1 MFRNPRENTA
11 IDRSTTT
18 PLKPST
24 GRPPTPPNTTRTPL
38 QPTATMSH
46 RSSTKPLTPRQS
58 SKSNTPGLGKQSTS
72 TKKPFSAKPVGKP
85 NASILNFF
93 KKVDGPVQDDS
104 IFLSHGSKIANFKS
118 LVRDLSPGLQEEDG
132 ELDLYGDG
140 EERFNESGAS
150 VKKRKVSGESTPSA
164 MGNDGDLVD
173 ISGENY
179 GTGEAVKNGCTPSP
193 PELAEKP
200 KPKPKRRRG
209 PFLSDSD
216 TDEDQD
222 ENEAIQ
228 WNAVA
233 AEEKELD
240 TLVSNQ
246 AESINEVIETSLI
259 GQDQIYENKPVV
271 PAIESVVS
279 VKKSTSKGRMK
290 IDVAEAQA
298 KWEAMQPNTPP
309 SDYPEESEG
318 SAYGGSKKSKKKKR
332 KSSLPTAKK
341 EAKSEGSKK
350 AKKAPAVPALKQG
363 NTSADEWEKFEDF
376 EEFPGEDDEFGNGE
390 EAVERRWM
398 VEQARLEAAEQG
410 EGEDESFN
418 GFDDEMVSETL
429 EEGMTAS
436 CPICEVSLTGIGPD
450 DASKHVNGCLD
461 GNPIP
466 LPDRT
471 PILEKEDPEKEELQE
486 SKFFTPGANRFA
498 RKAAVPRP
506 GQANPFEVG
515 GSAVGASSS
524 AFSKLMSGHAEDA
537 AWANA
542 AASEQKSRGKPAYQR
557 TCPFYKIMPGFFIC
571 VDAFRYGAVQGC
583 NAYFLSHFHS
593 DHYIGLTSTWCHG
606 PIYCSKVTANLVK
619 QQLRVDPKY
628 VIPLDF
634 EERFEVPGTQ
644 GVAITMIPANHCP
657 GSSLFLF
664 EKVIGKGANP
674 KVQRILHCGD
684 FRACPAHLA
693 HPLLMPEVVDSI
705 TGKTKQQKIDVCY
718 LDTTYLNPKYSF
730 PSQEEVIKA
739 CADMCVSLKKD
750 RADET
755 DAWEV
760 VKRERAG
767 TGMTKFV
774 QNATIKSEDDSIAM
788 SLSSSTAKPRGRLLV
803 VCGTY
808 SIGKERICMGI
819 ARALDC
825 KIWAPPGKMKIC
837 AALEDEELSSRL
849 TSDPREAQIHMQM
862 LMEIRPETLQDYL
875 NGYKPHFSRIVG
887 FRPSGWNYRP
897 PNSRFTASPSIPT
910 ILHSPSWRSCFS
922 MTELTPQRGS
932 TREASC
938 FGVPYSEH
946 SSFRELTMFV
956 CALRIEKVVP
966 TVNVGSAPG
975 RAKMKGWIERWMAE
989 RRKKGVIRLGEG
1001 GEAKGEVRW

>member
-1 MFRNPRENTA
+1 M
-11 IDRSTTT
+11 ST
-18 PLKPST
+18 
-24 GRPPTPPNTTRTPL
+24 
-38 QPTATMSH
+38 
-46 RSSTKPLTPRQS
+46 RSSTNPLTPRPS
-58 SKSNTPGLGKQSTS
+58 SKTNTPNLGKQSTS
-72 TKKPFSAKPVGKP
+72 TKKPFSAKAPGKP

-104 IFLSHGSKIANFKS
+104 IFLSHGSKIANLKN
-118 LVRDLSPGLQEEDG
+118 LARDLSPVLAEAD
-132 ELDLYGDG
+132 LDRYGDG
-140 EERFNESGAS
+140 EDRFNEAGGS
-150 VKKRKVSGESTPSA
+150 VKKRKVSGENTPSA
-164 MGNDGDLVD
+164 MGNDADFLEEG
-173 ISGENY
+173 SKEN
-179 GTGEAVKNGCTPSP
+179 GTPEKNGCTPPP
-193 PELAEKP
+193 PEIAAKP
-200 KPKPKRRRG
+200 KPKPKKRSG

-216 TDEDQD
+216 TDNEDDDQ
-222 ENEAIQ
+222 
-228 WNAVA
+228 AVQQIA
-233 AEEKELD
+233 VKAEEEELD
-240 TLVSNQ
+240 TVVSNQ
-246 AESINEVIETSLI
+246 PDSMNEVVETEPI
-259 GQDQIYENKPVV
+259 DQEQIQENKPVV
-271 PAIESVVS
+271 PAVKSVVT
-279 VKKSTSKGRMK
+279 VKKSNSKNRQK
-290 IDVAEAQA
+290 IDVKEAQA
-298 KWEAMQPNTPP
+298 RWEAMQPNTPP
-309 SDYPEESEG
+309 SDIDIPEESEG
-318 SAYGGSKKSKKKKR
+318 SAYGDSRKSKKKKKKK
-332 KSSLPTAKK
+332 KSPKPDIKK
-341 EAKSEGSKK
+341 ESNGEGQGSKK
-350 AKKAPAVPALKQG
+350 AKKAPAVPALKKE
-363 NTSADEWEKFEDF
+363 NTSVDEWEKFEDF
-376 EEFPGEDDEFGNGE
+376 EEFPDEDDEFGNGE

-398 VEQARLEAAEQG
+398 EEQARLEMEEQARLEAG
-410 EGEDESFN
+410 EGGEDEESFN
-418 GFDDEMVSETL
+418 GFDDEMMLDQPAEDD
-429 EEGMTAS
+429 MTAS
-436 CPICEVSLTGIGPD
+436 CPICEASLAGISPD
-450 DASKHVNGCLD
+450 DATKHVNGCLD

-471 PILEKEDPEKEELQE
+471 IAPVEKEGPKE
-486 SKFFTPGANRFA
+486 SKFFTPGASRFA
-498 RKAAVPRP
+498 RKAAIPRP

-515 GSAVGASSS
+515 STAAAPSS

-593 DHYIGLTSTWCHG
+593 DHYIGLTSTWSHG
-606 PIYCSKVTANLVK
+606 PIYCSKVTGNLVK

-628 VIPLDF
+628 VVSLDF

-693 HPLLMPEVVDSI
+693 HPLLMPDVVDTIS
-705 TGKTKQQKIDVCY
+705 GKTKQQKIDVCY

-739 CADMCVSLKKD
+739 CADMCVSLKKE
-750 RADET
+750 RAEEN

-788 SLSSSTAKPRGRLLV
+788 SIASSKDTKSRGRLLV

-825 KIWAPPGKMKIC
+825 KIWAPPGKLKIC
-837 AALEDEELSSRL
+837 AALEDPELSSRL
-849 TSDPREAQIHMQM
+849 TSDPKEAQIHMQM

-897 PNSRFTASPSIPT
+897 PNSR
-910 ILHSPSWRSCFS
+910 
-922 MTELTPQRGS
+922 
-932 TREASC
+932 
-938 FGVPYSEH
+938 
-946 SSFRELTMFV
+946 
-956 CALRIEKVVP
+956 
-966 TVNVGSAPG
+966 
-975 RAKMKGWIERWMAE
+975 
-989 RRKKGVIRLGEG
+989 
-1001 GEAKGEVRW
+1001 